1 FDRSNV
7 GWIGNPTYF
16 GWRWRPHYQIVFGIN
31 GAWRLFMGDGDKIR
45 VLIVDDNAE
54 TRENIRKL
62 LQFESNI
69 EVVGTAKSGREA
81 IQLSQEIT
89 PDVVLMDINMPDMDG
104 IAATEEIRKH
114 TPSIQVVILSVQ
126 GDQNYMRRAMLV
138 GARDFLTKPPMPDDL
153 TATIRRA
160 GAVAREEREKRAQA
174 YVTLAGGITQSLV
187 GVRMTHGKII
197 MVYSPKG
204 GTGCT
209 TLAVNLAL
217 ALHNDETRTM
227 LVDANMQFGDVA
239 VFMNVQGKNTIL
251 DLTPRADELD
261 PDIIEE
267 VMIKHAASGLHILA
281 GPARPENA
289 EKVTAGQFSQVLK
302 YLRQLYAYVV
312 VDTCT
317 SLNDITLSV
326 LDASDVI
333 VLVATQEFPSI
344 KNSRLF
350 LDLMITM
357 GIPLDKIAFVMNRY
371 DKRNTITPEKVAENL
386 KQEVVAVIPLDER
399 VVISSVNRGVPFVL
413 DNKARPSARG
423 VFALAEALRVKLKDT
438 KGVETEKVLRR

>member
-1 FDRSNV
+1 
-7 GWIGNPTYF
+7 
-16 GWRWRPHYQIVFGIN
+16 
-31 GAWRLFMGDGDKIR
+31 MGDGDKIR

-104 IAATEEIRKH
+104 IAATEEIRKK
-114 TPSIQVVILSVQ
+114 TPSIQIVILSVQ

-153 TATIRRA
+153 TAAIRRA
-160 GAVAREEREKRAQA
+160 GAVAREERGKRAQA
-174 YVTLAGGITQSLV
+174 YVTPAGGITQSLV

-197 MVYSPKG
+197 MLYSPKG

-217 ALHNDETRTM
+217 ALHNTPQGHNDETRTM

-261 PDIIEE
+261 PDIVEE

-281 GPARPENA
+281 GPACPENA
-289 EKVTAGQFSQVLK
+289 EKVTAGQFSQVLE

-326 LDASDVI
+326 LDVSDVI
-333 VLVATQEFPSI
+333 VLVATQDIPSI

-371 DKRNTITPEKVAENL
+371 DKRIAITPEKVAENL

-413 DNKARPSARG
+413 DNKAQPSARG

-438 KGVETEKVLRR
+438 EGVETEKVLRR